1 LDGTIINKIDS
12 ELADGKFHAF
22 EVSNIPQ
29 KKQTLLLAASCE
41 TEADEWI
48 SCLRAASALQSSKTP
63 GGGSYVSL
71 TVIRKRRSKTQNKN
85 KVNIL

>member
-1 LDGTIINKIDS
+1 MDGTIINKIDS